1 MAKFTVFT
9 EKDVRNSILK
19 KANVV
24 NINKDGAHWT
34 GDIEYNNK
42 VFSFIKIPNPHN
54 KSFWEGKAKN
64 TAKQLMLNPSQYNEF
79 VKCSMKPKEYLDI
92 ISSAENK

>member
-1 MAKFTVFT
+1 MAKFTIFT

-34 GDIEYNNK
+34 GDIECSGK
-42 VFSFIKIPNPHN
+42 IVAFIKIPNEH
-54 KSFWEGKAKN
+54 SRGFWESKAKN
-64 TAKQLMLNPSQYNEF
+64 TAKQLMLEPKQYNEF
-79 VKCSMKPKEYLDI
+79 VKCSMKQKEYLEI
-92 ISSAENK
+92 INPDK